1 VEVAVPR
8 LDAAARLLEDSRE
21 SVQVAMVRVWDEI
34 YVLRAAEV
42 TPRIHRESADDH
54 EAHFRDGQP
63 VEQLT

>member
-1 VEVAVPR
+1 
-8 LDAAARLLEDSRE
+8 
-21 SVQVAMVRVWDEI
+21 MVRVRDEI